1 MRRRSTIALALTAL
15 LLVPA
20 LAAARGPSP
29 AEILHN
35 PRLLARYLGLTE
47 AQQAQAKPLFDTL
60 ATTLKSIAQQEKV
73 QRDGLAAEL
82 DKPNP
87 DACTAGGF
95 VVKIHDLYEQTET
108 ALKTFDTAF
117 SAILTPD
124 QLAKYNAL
132 KQLVRLAQGPG
143 T

>member
-1 MRRRSTIALALTAL
+1 MRRRSTIALALAAL

-20 LAAARGPSP
+20 LAAARGPNP

-35 PRLLARYLGLTE
+35 PKLLARYLGLSD
-47 AQQAQAKPLFDTL
+47 AQVAQAKPLFDTL
-60 ATTLKSIAQQEKV
+60 NTTLKNIAQQEKT

-95 VVKIHDLYEQTET
+95 VVKIHDLYEQTEA
-108 ALKTFDTAF
+108 ALHTFDTAF
-117 SAILTPD
+117 SAILTPE

-132 KQLVRLAQGPG
+132 KQLARLGQGPR